1 VSGTGDEVSRDFHF
15 FLLSPT
21 IPSHLLA
28 YMTIRLTITA
38 ALSLLLASIC
48 LAAEDEKEAVRVFI
62 FAGQSNMVGS
72 DSKVADIVR
81 FPPFVGLEAPQ
92 PKVKFTYNLGREN
105 KQTSEGWVDL
115 QPVNN
120 IVGPELSFARK
131 VTQKIDGPIAII
143 KVAAGGTHLGGDW
156 NPDNPDG
163 FKMYPLALE
172 WIRAA
177 LADFDSKKIPYRI
190 EGFMWHQGEN
200 DMFEED
206 YMANYGKNLANLLA
220 SWRRDLKTPDLKFY
234 IGELCTKTIWGM
246 DLRPRMDAISK
257 GQRAVTKTD
266 PLAEYIPTA
275 HVGVE
280 IGGGGGLH
288 YHYGTLG
295 QLEHGVN
302 YADAYLRNIGKSP
315 EKSKPLE
322 PWPYAK
328 GSKVKLFIMAGHR
341 NMEGERAFVQELE
354 KLKPELLKEEPRIAY
369 KYHIGGGYKVSDGWE
384 PLRPAGFYDTFG
396 PELSLGR
403 MLQEKTKDAFA
414 IAKFTHS
421 GSQIIDWTPEGSM
434 AKSRHLYPKFIRFIN
449 DSIKELEAKGNE
461 VELAGVF
468 YHVGENDMSF
478 SPYREK
484 AAERLQSIVKQSRED
499 LALPKLKWFVSQQP
513 PTDDEGVNKID
524 VTAAIEK
531 VAAPDDRLIHIKA
544 FDLPKQEKKLVI
556 DTEGIVRLGE
566 VIAKAYLDDLPRV
579 SLQLE
584 ILPAISGRSTD
595 WDWWQARTAFVP
607 VSGEKPLWVTTMS
620 ETGRE
625 GTHNFHDIY
634 QVISRDGGKTWTEPA
649 IIPSLKRARH
659 ADGFDVAPGDLWPT
673 WHANSGKVIATGKTF
688 NFEGGKR
695 EIRVR
700 EKVSYAVMDPTGGEW
715 KSMKFLAMPDKDHS
729 GKTISAANAG
739 NTQRVDLP
747 DGDILLPVRYQR
759 HPESYNYTSVV
770 VRCGFDGET
779 LTYKKHGSELNIPQ
793 DRGLYEPSLTEFGGR
808 FFLTLRADHS
818 AFVTSGTDGIHFD
831 PIQEWKFDDGE
842 PLGNYNTQQHWV
854 TVGGGLFLIYTR
866 KGADNDHVFRH
877 RAPLFIGQVNP
888 KTLRVM
894 RATERVVLP
903 ENYATLGNS
912 GVCRISDKES
922 WITCG
927 EGLLR
932 IGKRK
937 GEKNQVLF
945 VRILA
950 E

>member
-1 VSGTGDEVSRDFHF
+1 
-15 FLLSPT
+15 
-21 IPSHLLA
+21 
-28 YMTIRLTITA
+28 MTIRLTITA

-531 VAAPDDRLIHIKA
+531 VAASDDRLIHIKA

-932 IGKRK
+932 LGKRK

>member
-1 VSGTGDEVSRDFHF
+1 
-15 FLLSPT
+15 
-21 IPSHLLA
+21 
-28 YMTIRLTITA
+28 MTIRLTITA